1 MGMALAAG
9 VVAAGSLATGIMS
22 SNAAS
27 DAANAQVES
36 ANKANALQSSMFN
49 QTQANFQPYLAA
61 GNNALDTYQ
70 NLLGIN
76 PSGTTGGVNPAT
88 FQNSPG
94 YQYAMQQGMGA
105 VTNSAAANGG
115 IGGNALKA
123 LQSTGQG
130 LANQNWNS
138 YLGQISG
145 LVNNGQ
151 NAAGALGTAG
161 QNYANASNAN
171 TIGAGNAAASG
182 IIGSNNALT
191 GGINSA
197 IQNGFMM
204 YNLGGMG
211 GGGGGGGNNLFSQ
224 SAPQFSLPS
233 YNPFGFTN

>member
-1 MGMALAAG
+1 M
-9 VVAAGSLATGIMS
+9 
-22 SNAAS
+22 
-27 DAANAQVES
+27 
-36 ANKANALQSSMFN
+36 
-49 QTQANFQPYLAA
+49 
-61 GNNALDTYQ
+61 
-70 NLLGIN
+70 
-76 PSGTTGGVNPAT
+76 
-88 FQNSPG
+88 
-94 YQYAMQQGMGA
+94 
-105 VTNSAAANGG
+105 
-115 IGGNALKA
+115 KA

-151 NAAGALGTAG
+151 NAAGALGTTG

-204 YNLGGMG
+204 YNFGGM
-211 GGGGGGGNNLFSQ
+211 GGGGGGNNLFSQ
-224 SAPQFSLPS
+224 SAPQFSQPS